1 VTTLLLQ
8 SLEGLDPKTKLS
20 GASQVT
26 LSEAEVRTL
35 RRDMQEQESLIQG
48 YQVIPTTIPA
58 DSAIQLHS
66 IAVQEITPESAPQMS
81 HCQSTC

>member
-1 VTTLLLQ
+1 MTTLLLQ

-66 IAVQEITPESAPQMS
+66 IAVQEIMPESAPQMS

>member
-1 VTTLLLQ
+1 MNCDHMTTLLLQ

-35 RRDMQEQESLIQG
+35 RRDMQEQEKLIQG
-48 YQVIPTTIPA
+48 YQVIPTTFP
-58 DSAIQLHS
+58 
-66 IAVQEITPESAPQMS
+66 
-81 HCQSTC
+81 CR